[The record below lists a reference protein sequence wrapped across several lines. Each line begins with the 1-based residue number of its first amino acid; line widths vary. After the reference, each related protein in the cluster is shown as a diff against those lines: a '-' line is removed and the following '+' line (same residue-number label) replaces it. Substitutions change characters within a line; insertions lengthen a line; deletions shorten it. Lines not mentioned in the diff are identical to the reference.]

1 VDAVSEVYHIEMSGL
16 RPAPE
21 FGGAISG
28 DFVKGLAMIENKMVI
43 VLEIDNLIT
52 LGILEQPGVD
62 AAQGH

>member
-1 VDAVSEVYHIEMSGL
+1 L
-16 RPAPE
+16 RPPPE

-28 DFVKGLAMIENKMVI
+28 DFVKGLAMVENKMVI